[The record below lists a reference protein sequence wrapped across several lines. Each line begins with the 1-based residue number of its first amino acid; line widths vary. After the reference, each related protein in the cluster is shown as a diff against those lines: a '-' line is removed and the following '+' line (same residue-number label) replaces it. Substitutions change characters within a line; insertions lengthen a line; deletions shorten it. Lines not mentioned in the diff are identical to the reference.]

1 MATNILQSI
10 ENKLRYLLEEKL
22 DRLLFPGLSGSLSNT
37 LIDLIQKHI
46 DGQSDLQT
54 KQMPDLIILQVSADR
69 WDAWQGS
76 LPLLDEVSQLLGESW
91 REAGYQLKKNPVIQI
106 LQSPEL
112 SANQLKVETATS
124 VEEVTSRQTALLKIS
139 RTIDPETLP
148 QDACL
153 IIKDREPFYL
163 KKAIIKIGRRSSND
177 VVLDDPMVSRDHIQ
191 LRADNG
197 RFFLFDLGSTGG
209 TKVNNYPAHNQVLK
223 PGDVI
228 QIGKTTL
235 IYNQTIEQ
243 STSKPTRTLSEG
255 LS

>member
-1 MATNILQSI
+1 MAPNILQSI

-22 DRLLFPGLSGSLSNT
+22 DSLLFPGVSGSLSNT

-46 DGQSDLQT
+46 DQQSDLQT
-54 KQMPDLIILQVSADR
+54 KQMPDLIILHVSADR
-69 WDAWQGS
+69 WDAWQES

-91 REAGYQLKKNPVIQI
+91 REAGYQLKANPIIQI

-124 VEEVTSRQTALLKIS
+124 VEEVTSRQTALQKIS
-139 RTIDPETLP
+139 RTIDPEALP

-153 IIKDREPFYL
+153 IIKDREPYHL
-163 KKAIIKIGRRSSND
+163 NKAIIKIGRRSTND
-177 VVLDDPMVSRDHIQ
+177 IVLDDPMVSRDHIQ

-209 TKVNNYPAHNQVLK
+209 TKVNNYPAHNQALK

-235 IYNQTIEQ
+235 IYNQTIEHP
-243 STSKPTRTLSEG
+243 SSKPTRTISGELP
-255 LS
+255 

>member
-124 VEEVTSRQTALLKIS
+124 VEEVTSRQT
-139 RTIDPETLP
+139 P
-148 QDACL
+148 
-153 IIKDREPFYL
+153 
-163 KKAIIKIGRRSSND
+163 GRKED
-177 VVLDDPMVSRDHIQ
+177 
-191 LRADNG
+191 
-197 RFFLFDLGSTGG
+197 
-209 TKVNNYPAHNQVLK
+209 
-223 PGDVI
+223 
-228 QIGKTTL
+228 
-235 IYNQTIEQ
+235 
-243 STSKPTRTLSEG
+243 
-255 LS
+255 